1 MGTNKKIDGYIG
13 LIIGSA
19 AFALLLHVAD
29 VFNLF
34 AMKKMAY
41 YVSYCSFGLIILNAL
56 LARKFP
62 KLKYSVPFFIQIA
75 ITAASSQDS
84 VILTTLYAL
93 PVVYSLYYKNRKFS
107 LVVLAVNIIS
117 YVVGIYI
124 RIVLFNP
131 AYISKFIMPA
141 FPYCAEIIMISL
153 ALFSYADKIGAQMNK
168 LDDLNKQMARAQE
181 ETMDFCIDA
190 LSYHSHYL
198 RIHTKNV
205 AKYTSLILNQVKEKQ
220 CLSDKYIMDCIF
232 GAYAHDMGKINISD
246 SVLDKPGK
254 LSDEEFTEIKNHVTY
269 GDVLFAKIPDI
280 ALDAETK
287 RICGNCIKC
296 HHERL
301 DGSGYM
307 DGITDIPYEAQ
318 VIAVADTLDA
328 LLSYRSYKKP
338 MTFDEAM
345 VILREDKGYNQ
356 EIVEELVPLKNQ
368 IETVAKESNDFLKVY
383 IFGENKFNKEIEA

>member
-1 MGTNKKIDGYIG
+1 MKLKKVLNSYIG

-19 AFALLLHVAD
+19 LFAIVLYISD
-29 VFNLF
+29 VFNIF
-34 AMKKMAY
+34 AMKQEAY
-41 YVSYCSFGLIILNAL
+41 YVSYVSFALIIISAL
-56 LARKFP
+56 LAMKFP
-62 KLKYSVPFFIQIA
+62 KFKYTVPFFIQIA

-107 LVVLAVNIIS
+107 F
-117 YVVGIYI
+117 
-124 RIVLFNP
+124 IVLIVNVICYIIGVFIRVILFKPEN
-131 AYISKFIMPA
+131 ISKFFLPA
-141 FPYCAEIIMISL
+141 FPYCAEILMISL
-153 ALFSYADKIGAQMNK
+153 ALFNYADKINDKIKQ
-168 LDDLNKQMARAQE
+168 LDELNKQMTKAQS

-205 AKYTSLILNQVKEKQ
+205 AKYTSLILKKIQNKKQLSEK
-220 CLSDKYIMDCIF
+220 YVMDCIF

-254 LSDEEFTEIKNHVTY
+254 LTDDEFTEIKNHVTY
-269 GDVLFAKIPDI
+269 GDVLFSKIPDI
-280 ALDAETK
+280 ALDPETK
-287 RICGNCIKC
+287 KVCSNCIKC

-301 DGSGYM
+301 DGTGYM
-307 DGITDIPYEAQ
+307 EGISDIPFEAQ

-338 MTFDEAM
+338 MLFDEAIK
-345 VILREDKGYNQ
+345 ILRDSNGYNQ
-356 EIVEELVPLKNQ
+356 EIVDELIPLQEE
-368 IETVAKESNDFLKVY
+368 IEKIALESNEFLKVY
-383 IFGENKFNKEIEA
+383 IFGENSTVKNI

>member
-1 MGTNKKIDGYIG
+1 MNLKKKIDGYIG
-13 LIIGSA
+13 LIIGSLV
-19 AFALLLHVAD
+19 FALLLFISD
-29 VFNLF
+29 IFNLF
-34 AMKKMAY
+34 AMTKVAY
-41 YVSYCSFGLIILNAL
+41 YVSYCSFGLIIITAL

-62 KLKYSVPFFIQIA
+62 KLKYTVPFFIQVA

-84 VILTTLYAL
+84 VILTSLYAL

-107 LVVLAVNIIS
+107 FIVLVVNIIC
-117 YVVGIYI
+117 YI
-124 RIVLFNP
+124 TGVFIRVYLFNP
-131 AYISKFIMPA
+131 ANVSKFYLPA

-153 ALFSYADKIGAQMNK
+153 ALFNYVDIIGDKVNK
-168 LDDLNKQMARAQE
+168 LDELNREMAKAQG

-205 AKYTSLILNQVKEKQ
+205 AKYTSLILNQLKDKEH
-220 CLSDKYIMDCIF
+220 LSDKYIMDVIF

-246 SVLDKPGK
+246 SVLDKPGR
-254 LSDEEFTEIKNHVTY
+254 LSDEEFNEIKNHVTY

-287 RICGNCIKC
+287 RVCGNCIKC

-307 DGITDIPYEAQ
+307 NGISEIPFEAQ
-318 VIAVADTLDA
+318 IIAVADTLDA

-338 MTFDEAM
+338 IAFDEA
-345 VILREDKGYNQ
+345 IAIIRADKGYNQ
-356 EIVEELVPLKNQ
+356 KIVDEVIPMRDK
-368 IETVAKESNDFLKVY
+368 IEKIAFESNEYLKVY
-383 IFGENKFNKEIEA
+383 IFGENKFSNTIES